1 MRLFFVDHLPSS
13 VLVWRGEENIG
24 IIQKMPGFYSAQHL
38 LRTTS
43 GKFASEQD
51 AIDYVIGL
59 ELKIDAEFDGSVKVE
74 SNRGSGRETEKGGLA
89 A

>member
-1 MRLFFVDHLPSS
+1 MRSFCVDRLQNST
-13 VLVWRGEENIG
+13 LVWLGDENIG
-24 IIQKMPGFYSAQHL
+24 IIQRMPGFYSAQHL

-59 ELKIDAEFDGSVKVE
+59 ELKIDAEFDGSIVIE
-74 SNRGSGRETEKGGLA
+74 GNRGSGRGTEQGGLA

>member
-1 MRLFFVDHLPSS
+1 MRSFCVDRLQNST
-13 VLVWRGEENIG
+13 LVWRGDENIG
-24 IIQKMPGFYSAQHL
+24 IIQRLPGFYSGQHL

-59 ELKIDAEFDGSVKVE
+59 ELKIDAEFEGLVVE
-74 SNRGSGRETEKGGLA
+74 NNRGSGRDVERGGVA